1 MKLKKFAAIDIGS
14 NAIRILIANII
25 QTKNDIVFQ
34 KNSLIRSPVRL
45 GEDSFSLGEISP
57 KSLNRF
63 VKTMKAF
70 KLLMN
75 IHGVSHYKA
84 FATSALREANNSS
97 HVIKTVKKKAGI
109 KVEIIDGTKEAEII
123 SNSKISEF
131 INTQKT
137 FLFVDVGGGSTEFT
151 FINEGI
157 HIVSKSFKIG
167 TVRLINNLID
177 DRVWIGIENWIKK
190 NSMKYEKITL
200 MGSGG
205 NINKLFKLSNIK
217 EGKPLSKI
225 HQPIADSEQLIE
237 ASDKLSQY
245 MTKQEI
251 KRWVWTITTNNNLS
265 EFTEIN
271 KPSISNFENLYFRVE
286 TQTSAP
292 IDDETSIFFIKIDVL
307 PLKEVWSKHI
317 LDSINSMSDNIL
329 NYKGLVEVKDFLN
342 RMDL

>member
-25 QTKNDIVFQ
+25 QTDHDVVFQ

-45 GEDSFSLGEISP
+45 GEDSFTLGEISP
-57 KSLNRF
+57 KNLKRF

-75 IHGVSHYKA
+75 IHGVSYYKA

-97 HVIKTVKKKAGI
+97 YVIETVKKKAGI
-109 KVEIIDGTKEAEII
+109 KIEIIDGTKEAEII
-123 SNSKISEF
+123 SISKISEF

-151 FINEGI
+151 FINEGN

-177 DRVWIGIENWIKK
+177 DRVWVGIEKWIKM
-190 NSMKYEKITL
+190 NSMKYDKITL

-225 HQPIADSEQLIE
+225 
-237 ASDKLSQY
+237 KLSQLFNQLE
-245 MTKQEI
+245 K
-251 KRWVWTITTNNNLS
+251 
-265 EFTEIN
+265 
-271 KPSISNFENLYFRVE
+271 
-286 TQTSAP
+286 
-292 IDDETSIFFIKIDVL
+292 
-307 PLKEVWSKHI
+307 
-317 LDSINSMSDNIL
+317 L
-329 NYKGLVEVKDFLN
+329 NYEERVLKFELNPDRADVIVPAARIYLKALEWSGGQKIYVPRFGLSDGMIKYMYKNFN
-342 RMDL
+342 SRT

>member
-1 MKLKKFAAIDIGS
+1 LKLKKFAAIDIGS

-25 QTKNDIVFQ
+25 QTDHDVIFQ

-45 GEDSFSLGEISP
+45 GEDSFTLGEISP
-57 KSLNRF
+57 KSLKRF

-75 IHGVSHYKA
+75 VHGVSYYKA
-84 FATSALREANNSS
+84 YATSALREANNSS

-151 FINEGI
+151 FINEGN

-177 DRVWIGIENWIKK
+177 DRVWVGIEKWIKK
-190 NSMKYEKITL
+190 NSMKYDKITL

-225 HQPIADSEQLIE
+225 
-237 ASDKLSQY
+237 KLSQLFNQLE
-245 MTKQEI
+245 K
-251 KRWVWTITTNNNLS
+251 
-265 EFTEIN
+265 
-271 KPSISNFENLYFRVE
+271 
-286 TQTSAP
+286 
-292 IDDETSIFFIKIDVL
+292 
-307 PLKEVWSKHI
+307 
-317 LDSINSMSDNIL
+317 L
-329 NYKGLVEVKDFLN
+329 NYEHRILKFELNPDRADVIVPAARIYLKALEWSGGQKIYVPRFGLSDGMIKYMYKSFN
-342 RMDL
+342 SRS

>member
-25 QTKNDIVFQ
+25 QTDHGVVFQ

-45 GEDSFSLGEISP
+45 GEDSFTLGEISP
-57 KSLNRF
+57 KSLKRF

-75 IHGVSHYKA
+75 IHGVSKYKA
-84 FATSALREANNSS
+84 YATSALREANNSS
-97 HVIKTVKKKAGI
+97 HVINMVKKKAGI
-109 KVEIIDGTKEAEII
+109 KVEIIDGIKEAEII
-123 SNSKISEF
+123 SNNKISEF

-151 FINEGI
+151 FISEGI
-157 HIVSKSFKIG
+157 HVASKSFKIG
-167 TVRLINNLID
+167 TVRLINNLVD

-190 NSMKYEKITL
+190 NSKKFQKITL

-225 HQPIADSEQLIE
+225 
-237 ASDKLSQY
+237 KLSQLF
-245 MTKQEI
+245 KLLE
-251 KRWVWTITTNNNLS
+251 
-265 EFTEIN
+265 E
-271 KPSISNFENLYFRVE
+271 
-286 TQTSAP
+286 
-292 IDDETSIFFIKIDVL
+292 
-307 PLKEVWSKHI
+307 
-317 LDSINSMSDNIL
+317 L
-329 NYKGLVEVKDFLN
+329 NYEERVLKFDLNPDRADVIVPAARIYLKALEWSGGQKIYVPRFGLSDGMIKYMYKSFNSRSWRV
-342 RMDL
+342 

>member
-25 QTKNDIVFQ
+25 QTDHDVIFQ

-45 GEDSFSLGEISP
+45 GEDSFTLGEISP
-57 KSLNRF
+57 KSLKRF

-109 KVEIIDGTKEAEII
+109 KIEIIDGTKEAEII

-151 FINEGI
+151 FINEGN
-157 HIVSKSFKIG
+157 HVVSKSFKIG

-190 NSMKYEKITL
+190 NSMKYDKITL

-225 HQPIADSEQLIE
+225 
-237 ASDKLSQY
+237 KLSQLFNQLE
-245 MTKQEI
+245 K
-251 KRWVWTITTNNNLS
+251 
-265 EFTEIN
+265 
-271 KPSISNFENLYFRVE
+271 
-286 TQTSAP
+286 
-292 IDDETSIFFIKIDVL
+292 
-307 PLKEVWSKHI
+307 
-317 LDSINSMSDNIL
+317 L
-329 NYKGLVEVKDFLN
+329 NYEHRILKFELNPDRADVIVPAARIYLKALEWSGGQKIYVPRFGLSDGMIKYMYKSFN
-342 RMDL
+342 SRS